1 MDVSVKKEKG
11 YFASSD
17 KKTII
22 SYYIYAPSEPRA
34 ILQISHGMCEY
45 LERYEAHAK
54 FFAERGFVVCGND
67 HKGHGHSAKRS
78 EELGYTGSAD
88 TLVRDVRIM
97 TKIVHKKYPTLPI
110 IVLGHSMGS
119 FIVREYMTRYAD
131 GVDGFIISGTA
142 GPENPT
148 ALGKLACRLI
158 GTFCGED
165 HRSRFLYTL
174 SNGSYDKSF
183 KKESPTG
190 AWLTRDADVVKRYK
204 KDSLCNYTFTVNGY
218 YNMFELLGRVSD
230 KNWAKKLKKDMPVL
244 IISGKDDPVGNFGKG
259 VLNVYERMK
268 DAGMTDVKCKLYDG
282 ARHEP
287 FNELESVRNEAYADV
302 EAFINKVISARR

>member
-1 MDVSVKKEKG
+1 MKKLMKSVALVAFAAATLSIVGCGAATPEKVAVDFVEKIYQKG
-11 YFASSD
+11 DFEGAAKLCT
-17 KKTII
+17 KKTAPLI
-22 SYYIYAPSEPRA
+22 SLMAS
-34 ILQISHGMCEY
+34 M
-45 LERYEAHAK
+45 AK
-54 FFAERGFVVCGND
+54 D
-67 HKGHGHSAKRS
+67 
-78 EELGYTGSAD
+78 
-88 TLVRDVRIM
+88 
-97 TKIVHKKYPTLPI
+97 
-110 IVLGHSMGS
+110 
-119 FIVREYMTRYAD
+119 
-131 GVDGFIISGTA
+131 
-142 GPENPT
+142 
-148 ALGKLACRLI
+148 
-158 GTFCGED
+158 
-165 HRSRFLYTL
+165 
-174 SNGSYDKSF
+174 DKSF

-268 DAGMTDVKCKLYDG
+268 DAGMTDVKCKLYEG